1 MLLEPSP
8 SRLSYTK
15 GRRVAPVGMAI
26 IIILG
31 DQAPCHTSACTSAL
45 ACSVGLSRPE
55 QGASK
60 SAALAMARG
69 PTCADELFLAAG
81 LEVCDGGVLRDAN
94 AGVVLAVSMGGLLIS
109 GRLLVIVALV
119 IARGAAA

>member
-1 MLLEPSP
+1 
-8 SRLSYTK
+8 
-15 GRRVAPVGMAI
+15 
-26 IIILG
+26 
-31 DQAPCHTSACTSAL
+31 
-45 ACSVGLSRPE
+45 
-55 QGASK
+55 
-60 SAALAMARG
+60 MARG

-81 LEVCDGGVLRDAN
+81 LEVCDGSVLRDAN

>member
-1 MLLEPSP
+1 
-8 SRLSYTK
+8 
-15 GRRVAPVGMAI
+15 MAI
-26 IIILG
+26 VVILG
-31 DQAPCHTSACTSAL
+31 GQAPCHTSACTSAL

-60 SAALAMARG
+60 SAGAMARG

-81 LEVCDGGVLRDAN
+81 LEVCDGSVLRDAN
-94 AGVVLAVSMGGLLIS
+94 AGVVLAVSMGGLLIY

-119 IARGAAA
+119 IARGAELEDEFELLLSEP